1 MKQVKAAHEVGSRLA
16 ESQGRSILLVDIDA
30 ADIFEAV
37 PEFFNGEH
45 ESEWAVEG
53 EDVWPQASWIIGE
66 VNESEEFSCSVG
78 ALLGVVGDVSEVAL
92 NGAFV
97 RLYHIELI

>member
-45 ESEWAVEG
+45 ESE
-53 EDVWPQASWIIGE
+53 
-66 VNESEEFSCSVG
+66 
-78 ALLGVVGDVSEVAL
+78 
-92 NGAFV
+92 
-97 RLYHIELI
+97 